1 MQIMARQAGEGKR
14 ACHENRIR
22 EGKSM
27 RMFRSFVLPGAAHG
41 VLVTGIAAAETT
53 YIEAGRMID
62 VADGDGS
69 AVRYRQLPPQP
80 VQA

>member
-1 MQIMARQAGEGKR
+1 
-14 ACHENRIR
+14 
-22 EGKSM
+22 M